1 MDYHSE
7 SNARGTEG
15 GGAEMNW
22 RSRWQP
28 SFLATLDVFFRRV
41 PVEDPLAEL
50 RARVAKAEDAAN
62 TEFENLKSVRQKF
75 DTRTR
80 TLKDV
85 TDDIDAQTKAM
96 KEAFGQ

>member
-7 SNARGTEG
+7 SNARGTE
-15 GGAEMNW
+15 EM
-22 RSRWQP
+22 
-28 SFLATLDVFFRRV
+28 SFLATLDAFFRRSPTV
-41 PVEDPLAEL
+41 DPLAEL
-50 RARVAKAEDAAN
+50 RARVAKAEDEAN

-85 TDDIDAQTKAM
+85 KDDIDEQDRAM
-96 KEAFGQ
+96 KAAFGQ